1 MHFIGVFRYSGR
13 AYMQFFSKI
22 KVVLL
27 KHFMSLSW
35 YTLLLALLIYL
46 GSSWLL
52 LNFAGEKD
60 LVAHTDF
67 IYWMLVT
74 ASTVGY
80 GDLSP
85 TTVAGKYIVALYVI
99 PFGLSLFALVVGRIA
114 SFFSYQ
120 WRKGIRGL
128 KTVNCEN
135 HILVIGWNE
144 SRTLHLLKLLQRDL
158 TSGSGQSVK
167 DNLVLCVKSDI
178 ENPMPDDIGFV
189 KVMSFTEDTDME
201 RAAVAKAKSIIIDNQ
216 DDDVTMTTALYCSA
230 QNPDAHII
238 AYFKQDGLDK
248 LLKAH
253 CPNIEC
259 MPSVAVEMLAK
270 SAVDPGSSALHHEL
284 LDVEKGMTQYAIVYR
299 GDKPIKVGD
308 IFTKF
313 KQTYQ
318 ATLIGLAP
326 QGNKSDLALNPDLEQ
341 SVQSGDRLYYIADER
356 IMGVDWDQIAS

>member
-1 MHFIGVFRYSGR
+1 MP
-13 AYMQFFSKI
+13 FFTKI
-22 KVVLL
+22 KTVLL

-52 LNFAGEKD
+52 LSFAGETD
-60 LVAHTDF
+60 LVASTNF

-85 TTVAGKYIVALYVI
+85 STVAGKYIVALYVI
-99 PFGLSLFALVVGRIA
+99 PFGLSLFALVVGRVA

-144 SRTLHLLKLLQRDL
+144 SRTLHLLKLLRRDL

-167 DNLVLCVKSDI
+167 DSLVLCVKSDI

-189 KVMSFTEDTDME
+189 KVMSFTEDTDMQ
-201 RAAVAKAKSIIIDNQ
+201 RAAVSKAKSIIIDNQ

-284 LDVEKGMTQYAIVYR
+284 LDVEKGMTQYAITYR
-299 GDKPIKVGD
+299 DSASIKVGD
-308 IFTKF
+308 IFTGF
-313 KQTYQ
+313 KHKYD
-318 ATLIGLAP
+318 ATLIGIAP
-326 QGNKSDLALNPDLEQ
+326 QGRQSDLILNPDLSANIEQ
-341 SVQSGDRLYYIADER
+341 GDRLYYIADER
-356 IMGVDWDQIAS
+356 IMGVDWNQIAN